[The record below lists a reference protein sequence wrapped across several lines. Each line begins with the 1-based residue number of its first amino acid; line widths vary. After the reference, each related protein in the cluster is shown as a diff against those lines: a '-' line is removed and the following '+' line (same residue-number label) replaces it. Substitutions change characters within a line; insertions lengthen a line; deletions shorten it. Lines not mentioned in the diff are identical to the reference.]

1 MKKNTTFKELITT
14 EKSVTLH
21 DRSLSV
27 VVTEMFIV
35 KKGIS
40 TITIGATS

>member
-14 EKSVTLH
+14 DKSVTLH
-21 DRSLSV
+21 DRSLPD